1 MDANAP
7 NRCQRVTVGGQCTK
21 EALPGAKYCDS
32 HTVSRGNE
40 MSHYLITGK
49 LLGDA
54 AGRHAGVNEIKS
66 LRDEIALTRATVEIL
81 VNSIETQA
89 ELTAAMPRIHAGVLA
104 IEKLVNTCHQM
115 EVKLGVL
122 LDKAALLTLAQTII
136 NIISEA
142 VKDLPQRDQIVERVA
157 ADILEAIAKQ
167 ENKSG
172 V

>member
-1 MDANAP
+1 MEANAP
-7 NRCQRVTVGGQCTK
+7 NRCQRVIVGGQCTN
-21 EALPGAKYCDS
+21 EALPGVRYCER
-32 HTVSRGNE
+32 HTGSQGNE
-40 MSHYLITGK
+40 MKHYLITGK
-49 LLGDA
+49 LLGDSA
-54 AGRHAGVNEIKS
+54 RRHAGVNEIKS

-122 LDKAALLTLAQTII
+122 LDKAALLTLAQSII

-142 VKDLPQRDQIVERVA
+142 VKDLPNRDAIVERVA
-157 ADILEAIAKQ
+157 ADIIEAIAKQ
-167 ENKSG
+167 ENKNG
-172 V
+172 